1 MEKSDY
7 IEILKGRLNDQSSG
21 LSSLSGTAFAKPQTA
36 LDIWRFVL
44 DIKTLSALTDSDYP
58 EMMNHYASQAGLD
71 DSDIK
76 SYAVIGEWLALDRST
91 RDMAPDDYDDFW
103 DNPDNQPNILSMPA
117 EESDD
122 DNLLD
127 LLNEMWKL

>member
-7 IEILKGRLNDQSSG
+7 IEILRERLDTQSA
-21 LSSLSGTAFAKPQTA
+21 SLSNMAGSDFAKPQTA

-44 DIKTLSALTDSDYP
+44 DVKTLSALIDSDYT
-58 EMMNHYASQAGLD
+58 EMLNQFACSAGMEI
-71 DSDIK
+71 SDIRQ
-76 SYAVIGEWLALDRST
+76 YAVIGEWLALDRST
-91 RDMAPDDYDDFW
+91 RDLSPDDYDDFW
-103 DNPDNQPNILSMPA
+103 NNPDNQPNILVSPA

-122 DNLLD
+122 GNLLE